1 MDLPSP
7 SLPQEQISA
16 SNLESKSNIVTTA
29 RWNKTPKTTK
39 TTLNIPITIIPN
51 IVTNIQSLPQE
62 QISASMSNIVVTIVP
77 TGRLV
82 AQKTPKPLV
91 PS

>member
-1 MDLPSP
+1 MDLPTSP

-39 TTLNIPITIIPN
+39 TTPNIPITITLN
-51 IVTNIQSLPQE
+51 TVTNIQSLPQE
-62 QISASMSNIVVTIVP
+62 QISASKSNIVTA
-77 TGRLV
+77 GR
-82 AQKTPKPLV
+82 
-91 PS
+91 